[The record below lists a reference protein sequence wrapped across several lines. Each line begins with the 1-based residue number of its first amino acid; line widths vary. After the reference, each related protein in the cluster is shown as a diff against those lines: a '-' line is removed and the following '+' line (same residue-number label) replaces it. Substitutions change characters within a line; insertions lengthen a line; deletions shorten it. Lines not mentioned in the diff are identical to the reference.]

1 MCFGIKNTRIWHLIY
16 NNCVASDV
24 LNMGHPFVR
33 LKPLTQATNDSRAKA
48 KKSALSL
55 QPYRQR
61 PETCAAL
68 ARRLVTGALGVRL
81 STSREERENERRVLR
96 EAKGK
101 IISWINAVILGRLL
115 IFYLY
120 IFIVPERKLLAAKLR
135 DEAWENWAA
144 QITRNL
150 CGRDRI

>member
-1 MCFGIKNTRIWHLIY
+1 
-16 NNCVASDV
+16 
-24 LNMGHPFVR
+24 MGHPFVR
-33 LKPLTQATNDSRAKA
+33 LQPLTKATVDSRAKA

-81 STSREERENERRVLR
+81 STAREELEQERRVLR

-101 IISWINAVILGRLL
+101 LL
-115 IFYLY
+115 TANTLTCR
-120 IFIVPERKLLAAKLR
+120 V
-135 DEAWENWAA
+135 
-144 QITRNL
+144 
-150 CGRDRI
+150 